1 MKLSDLVKY
10 RNQLRE
16 YNTQDVVDIVYREM
30 APTLHRVQQSG
41 NLTPHDRFIQECYDD
56 IINNIK
62 KFGETIK
69 LAQESVQEKIN
80 HHNRDYF
87 AKSYLS
93 YEDLRGAIK
102 DPNHLNRRLHISEQ
116 SLNVVSTRV
125 AMRADWHYPGLV
137 IHPGL
142 DTLIDHMVAM
152 DPLYVMD
159 EDWDWLEPLK
169 IRYSVDYQ
177 KRVRYFVKQPFS
189 DGAILS
195 AVPDEQL
202 GVILAY
208 NFFNYKPF
216 EVIQKYLEEM
226 YQKLRPGGVVMMTI
240 NDCDRPGGVDLVD
253 RYAAAYTPS
262 SLVQGYAEKLGYQVF
277 FRYDLDAAVTW
288 LEFVRPGKL
297 TSLRGGQ
304 TLAKTVV

>member
-1 MKLSDLVKY
+1 
-10 RNQLRE
+10 
-16 YNTQDVVDIVYREM
+16 
-30 APTLHRVQQSG
+30 
-41 NLTPHDRFIQECYDD
+41 
-56 IINNIK
+56 
-62 KFGETIK
+62 
-69 LAQESVQEKIN
+69 
-80 HHNRDYF
+80 
-87 AKSYLS
+87 
-93 YEDLRGAIK
+93 
-102 DPNHLNRRLHISEQ
+102 
-116 SLNVVSTRV
+116 
-125 AMRADWHYPGLV
+125 
-137 IHPGL
+137 
-142 DTLIDHMVAM
+142 
-152 DPLYVMD
+152 
-159 EDWDWLEPLK
+159 
-169 IRYSVDYQ
+169 
-177 KRVRYFVKQPFS
+177 VRYFVKQPFS